1 MWVDHTVIM
10 QGFKRGTCAMPFI
23 DIAEEH
29 TQKHAEQAYVGDALE
44 RRAKRKAVAIVL
56 CP

>member
-1 MWVDHTVIM
+1 MIM